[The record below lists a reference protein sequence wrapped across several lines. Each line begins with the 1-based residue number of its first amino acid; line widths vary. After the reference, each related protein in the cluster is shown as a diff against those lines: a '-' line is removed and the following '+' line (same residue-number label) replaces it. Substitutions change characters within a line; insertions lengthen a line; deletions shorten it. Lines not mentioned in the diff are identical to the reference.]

1 MKIENTIPCIV
12 CKTPLDNLEYESQN
26 GSKVEVHPMY
36 GLHFTSYGHYGSTI
50 FDPMGTGEKLDIV
63 ICDKCLKDR
72 MEHVYEGVNEEY
84 KAELEANQ
92 AEMEKE
98 LLEHWELKDD

>member
-1 MKIENTIPCIV
+1 MKRSDMKLNCIMCSVWLENWGVYPPHKNV
-12 CKTPLDNLEYESQN
+12 
-26 GSKVEVHPMY
+26 VHPIGGTAFRTY
-36 GLHFTSYGHYGSTI
+36 GNYGSSV
-50 FDPMGTGEKLDIV
+50 FDPMDASYLDIV

-84 KAELEANQ
+84 KAVLDANQ
-92 AEMEKE
+92 AEMEKD